1 MGAPKAELVVDG
13 ERLLDRAVRALRDG
27 GCSPVHAVV
36 RDSGMVAEASVVIN
50 PDPDQGQRSS
60 LELGVAAAS
69 EVAAIAVLLVDMP
82 GIGADAVRAVVQAWR
97 PGRIAVGRIADHRVH
112 PIVMAPSQWRE
123 ALDMADADEGA
134 RRYLAAHPEL
144 VDEIEVHGSPQ
155 DLDTPDDVDDYRNA
169 TP

>member
-1 MGAPKAELVVDG
+1 MGAPKADLVVDG
-13 ERLLDRAVRALRDG
+13 ERLLDRAVRAMRGG
-27 GCSPVHAVV
+27 GCTPVYAVV
-36 RDSGMVAEASVVIN
+36 RDGTECDARTVIN

-69 EVAAIAVLLVDMP
+69 EVTAIAVLLVDMP
-82 GIGADAVRAVVQAWR
+82 GIGAEAVRAVVQAWR
-97 PGRIAVGRIADHRVH
+97 PRRIAVGRIAKHRVH
-112 PIVMAPSQWRE
+112 PIVMAPSQWHE
-123 ALDMADADEGA
+123 ALAMAEADEGA

-144 VDEIEVHGSPQ
+144 VDEIEVLGSPQ